1 MIMLLLLDACP
12 NRKLPEILP
21 ENHQLRPALARA
33 PRIPD
38 LLTTANLICGVLST
52 TMASRGDLSAA
63 CWLIFIAAIFDVLDG
78 LAARALGGGS
88 ELGKQLDSLADMV
101 SFGVAPGFLVYQLVG
116 QPLSGLL
123 YLQYA
128 AQAGP
133 DLLSWVQLPAYLVG
147 LAIPVA
153 AAWRLAKF
161 NIDPRQ
167 TGGFLGL
174 PTPANALF
182 WAGLFLGL
190 SGKAVL
196 AEGLVGSFI
205 GSSQWPWWMAAA
217 VFLLAA
223 LMLVEIPLPSLKFKR
238 MGWRGNEV
246 MLVLAVLGVALAVPF
261 GFLAVPLLLILYLLS
276 PVWGRIFPKL
286 P

>member
-1 MIMLLLLDACP
+1 ML
-12 NRKLPEILP
+12 NRKLPEILSK
-21 ENHQLRPALARA
+21 NDQLRPALARA

-38 LLTTANLICGVLST
+38 LLTTANLICGVLSA
-52 TMASRGDLSAA
+52 TMASRGDLFSA
-63 CWLIFIAAIFDVLDG
+63 CWLIFIAALFDVFDG
-78 LAARALGGGS
+78 LAARAMGGGS

-101 SFGVAPGFLVYQLVG
+101 SFGVAPGFLVHQLVG
-116 QPLSGLL
+116 QPLSALL
-123 YLQYA
+123 YMQF

-133 DLLSWVQLPAYLVG
+133 GPSLLFWVNVPAYLVG

-167 TGGFLGL
+167 TEGFLGL

-190 SGKAVL
+190 SGNTVL
-196 AEGLVGSFI
+196 AEGLAGSFI
-205 GSSQWPWWMAAA
+205 GGSQWPWWMAAA
-217 VFLLAA
+217 VFILAA
-223 LMLVEIPLPSLKFKR
+223 LMLLEIPLPSLKFKR

-246 MLVLAVLGVALAVPF
+246 MLLLAMLGVALAVPF

-276 PVWGRIFPKL
+276 PVWGRLFPKL